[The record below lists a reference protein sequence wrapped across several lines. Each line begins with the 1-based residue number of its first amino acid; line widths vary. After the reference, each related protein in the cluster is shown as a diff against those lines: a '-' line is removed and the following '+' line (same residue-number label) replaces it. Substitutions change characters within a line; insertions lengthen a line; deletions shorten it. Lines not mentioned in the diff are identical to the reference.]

1 MIFTKSHPAPML
13 LVLAFRWLTVAWM
26 AALAVVSGQVQ
37 RPLLA
42 AVAVAGTL
50 AWTAWLTMSMPRRTT
65 AVLAVD
71 LAVAAGLL
79 IVSGHLHPAQQ
90 VLTNHSWF
98 AGAYPMAA
106 VAAWGVVHGVRGGLG
121 AGCLLGLAL
130 PVAYTVNGAPPA
142 DLSYL
147 QALHLVAAAL
157 AYPLLGLAVG
167 TATLQFGRLSRHLA
181 EHRGRAA
188 RAAERERLVA
198 RIHDDVLQH
207 LAQIRR
213 RGTDLVE
220 RPSVAARDVRALMA
234 DLERQETALRT
245 LARPEP
251 VLPTG
256 TRLLDDAL
264 EEVLAGVALPTSLV
278 SSGAVTLP
286 VGTATEVLAA
296 VREAVDNVVKHAGA
310 TRLWVVVL
318 RDADG
323 VTVSVHDD
331 GTGFVFDE
339 AAFAAAGRLGLRVS
353 VRARVERLGGRV
365 ELRSRLGKGTEV
377 ELWLPAGLL
386 DAPPG
391 PR

>member
-1 MIFTKSHPAPML
+1 
-13 LVLAFRWLTVAWM
+13 
-26 AALAVVSGQVQ
+26 
-37 RPLLA
+37 
-42 AVAVAGTL
+42 
-50 AWTAWLTMSMPRRTT
+50 
-65 AVLAVD
+65 
-71 LAVAAGLL
+71 
-79 IVSGHLHPAQQ
+79 
-90 VLTNHSWF
+90 
-98 AGAYPMAA
+98 
-106 VAAWGVVHGVRGGLG
+106 
-121 AGCLLGLAL
+121 
-130 PVAYTVNGAPPA
+130 
-142 DLSYL
+142 
-147 QALHLVAAAL
+147 
-157 AYPLLGLAVG
+157 LLGLAVG

-331 GTGFVFDE
+331 GAGFVFDE